1 MFLKT
6 FKATLLWY
14 AFSCFLTVIF
24 FPKNIQR
31 SFTLIRPLKK
41 IENHKSCCHL
51 YYAIQ
56 TKLYLNRREE
66 HFVVVEIT
74 TFSLLKEYKKIIFC
88 RFVEPCQYYKLSF
101 QSTWPSDYL
110 KITFIIIK
118 AHLNKKTC
126 WNMFLQLWFSTWSA
140 KFSFR

>member
-1 MFLKT
+1 MEKVKI
-6 FKATLLWY
+6 KAQHMTIVNH
-14 AFSCFLTVIF
+14 FSCHRYIFQIFNIVFLTKQQEKHYLFMLFLTVIF

-66 HFVVVEIT
+66 HFVLVESR
-74 TFSLLKEYKKIIFC
+74 TFSLLKEYKKLIFYS
-88 RFVEPCQYYKLSF
+88 FVAPCQYYALRF
-101 QSTWPSDYL
+101 QCT
-110 KITFIIIK
+110 
-118 AHLNKKTC
+118 
-126 WNMFLQLWFSTWSA
+126 
-140 KFSFR
+140 